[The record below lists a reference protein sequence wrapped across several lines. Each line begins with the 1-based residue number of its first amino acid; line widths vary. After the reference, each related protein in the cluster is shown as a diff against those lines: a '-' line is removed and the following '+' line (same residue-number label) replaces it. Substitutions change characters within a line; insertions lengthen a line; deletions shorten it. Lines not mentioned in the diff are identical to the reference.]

1 MTFAT
6 LGQEEAASLARLL
19 RPARRKRSFL
29 AFCRSVKLPDG
40 PKQGEY
46 LRPESE
52 PAQLRFINAI
62 TSGKY
67 RMFVHAAPS
76 QRGKTLIA
84 ILIAWLYAIV
94 EESLSVGYVMPN
106 LDKLSQN
113 WEGKIKPAIV
123 GSGYGG
129 WLPVKGPGSKG
140 GRPAALLLVDPESK
154 RSAVTY
160 FMAGGTG
167 ARETS
172 LSSVSPA
179 RLLVDEVDDFESA
192 GHVELALKRLESW
205 GNKALAFLASTV
217 NTRSARESHPILDFY
232 ARNDATRSRIC
243 HKCPHCGKYQ
253 LPALD
258 QLNLITGQLACSMCG
273 VIWSEDDRNK
283 ALDDSGIVHGVE
295 NLKNGVILDD
305 ERTSAIFSLLTT
317 GFDYHMSN
325 LLSIAQTYQVAK
337 EKESLGDYSMME
349 NFSHKVLCIPYT
361 IPVDHE
367 TITDRLLTLRS
378 AKSTWER
385 GIVPDDA
392 DRIAVAVDVQGDRC
406 YWMAVA
412 SGTNDRRWIVDWD
425 EWFWTN
431 KDPVTGK
438 PIEPTDIDRH
448 LVLDRVLA
456 RSRDGWPRLNG
467 NIVRASVLGIDIGYN
482 VGGSIGRWVRSKQ
495 NVVALRGDSQDRQT
509 IETLDG
515 KTTSLRFNRAGS
527 LMEADHG
534 FYEIRR
540 QEAAADQPIF
550 WWFVRTQSLREHLAG
565 RFRRDMDAE
574 GSLMLPHG
582 IAEKDILIKHLA
594 SWAIVREQ
602 DTKLVKWVQIGKRDD
617 YNDCLCYSLA
627 LLTIKPKKTGGIVG
641 KIG

>member
-6 LGQEEAASLARLL
+6 LDQSEADALARLI

-29 AFCRSVKLPDG
+29 GFCRTVKLPDG

-52 PAQLRFINAI
+52 PAQLRFIQAI

-84 ILIAWLYAIV
+84 ILIAWLYSIV

-123 GSGYGG
+123 GSGYGS
-129 WLPVKGPGSKG
+129 WLPSKGPGSKG
-140 GRPAALLLVDPESK
+140 GRPAALLLVDPDTK

-192 GHVELALKRLESW
+192 GHVDLALKRLESW
-205 GNKALAFLASTV
+205 GSKALAFLASTV
-217 NTRSARESHPILDFY
+217 NTRSNRESHPILDFFS
-232 ARNDATRSRIC
+232 RQDATRSRIC
-243 HKCPHCGKYQ
+243 HKCPHCCKYQ
-253 LPALD
+253 ILSLD
-258 QLNLITGQLACSMCG
+258 QLNLQTGQISCSHCG

-283 ALDDSGIVHGVE
+283 ALDDSGIVHGEE
-295 NLKNGVILDD
+295 NLKLGVILDD
-305 ERTSAIFSLLTT
+305 ERHSAIFSLLTT

-325 LLSIAQTYQVAK
+325 LLTIAQTYQVAK
-337 EKESLGDYSMME
+337 EKEALGDYSMME
-349 NFSHKVLCIPYT
+349 NFSHKVLCVPYT

-378 AKSTWER
+378 AKSQWER
-385 GIVPDDA
+385 GIVPDEA
-392 DRIAVAVDVQGDRC
+392 DRIVVTIDVQGDRC
-406 YWMAVA
+406 YWLAMA
-412 SGTNDRRWIVDWD
+412 GGLNDRRWIIDWD
-425 EWFWTN
+425 EWFWTS
-431 KDPVTGK
+431 KDEHTGK
-438 PIEPTDIDRH
+438 PLEPTDIDRH
-448 LVLDRVLA
+448 IILDRVLA
-456 RSRDGWPRLNG
+456 KARDGWPRLNG
-467 NIVRASVLGIDIGYN
+467 NVVKASALGIDIGYN
-482 VGGSIGRWVRSKQ
+482 VGGTIGRWARGKSG
-495 NVVALRGDSQDRQT
+495 VVAMRGDSQDRQI

-515 KTTSLRFNRAGS
+515 KHTSLKFSRTGS
-527 LMEADHG
+527 FLEADHG
-534 FYEIRR
+534 FYEIRK
-540 QEAAADQPIF
+540 QEVALDQSPY
-550 WWFVRTQSLREHLAG
+550 WWFVKTQSLREHLAG
-565 RFRRDMDAE
+565 RIRREVESE

-582 IAEKDILIKHLA
+582 VAEKDFLIKHLS
-594 SWAIVREQ
+594 SWAIVRDQ
-602 DTKLVKWVQIGKRDD
+602 DTKMVKWVQIGKRDD
-617 YNDCLCYSLA
+617 YMDTACYGLA
-627 LLTIKPKKTGGIVG
+627 LLTTKPKKTGGNVG
-641 KIG
+641 KVG

>member
-1 MTFAT
+1 MSFAT
-6 LGQEEAASLARLL
+6 LDDSEAKALARLI
-19 RPARRKRSFL
+19 RPARLRRSFI
-29 AFCRSVKLPDG
+29 AFCRTVKLPDG

-52 PAQLRFINAI
+52 PAQLRFIQAV

-67 RMFVHAAPS
+67 RMFVHCAPS

-84 ILIAWLYAIV
+84 VLIAWLYAIV

-123 GSGYGG
+123 GSGYGS

-140 GRPAALLLVDPESK
+140 GRPAALLLVDPDTK

-217 NTRSARESHPILDFY
+217 NTRANRDSHPILDFCGR
-232 ARNDATRSRIC
+232 ADATRSRIC

-253 LPALD
+253 VLSLD
-258 QLNLITGQLACSMCG
+258 QLNLHTGQLSCSHCG
-273 VIWSEDDRNK
+273 VIWSSDDQGK
-283 ALDDSGIVHGVE
+283 ALDDSGIVHGLE

-325 LLSIAQTYQVAK
+325 LLTIAQTYQVAK
-337 EKESLGDYSMME
+337 EKEALGDYSMME
-349 NFSHKVLCIPYT
+349 NFSHKVLCVPYT

-378 AKSTWER
+378 AKSQWER
-385 GIVPDDA
+385 GVVPDEA

-412 SGTNDRRWIVDWD
+412 SGLNDRRWIIDWD
-425 EWFWTN
+425 EWFWTA
-431 KDPVTGK
+431 KDEKTGK

-448 LVLDRVLA
+448 LILDRVLA
-456 RSRDGWPRLNG
+456 KSRDGWPRRNG
-467 NIVRASVLGIDIGYN
+467 NVVKASVLGIDIGYN
-482 VGGSIGRWVRSKQ
+482 VGGTIGRWVRGKSG
-495 NVVALRGDSQDRQT
+495 VVALRGDSQDRQV

-515 KTTSLRFNRAGS
+515 KHTSLKFNRAGS

-540 QEAAADQPIF
+540 QDVSVDQPTY
-550 WWFVRTQSLREHLAG
+550 WWFVKTQSMREHLAG
-565 RFRRDMDAE
+565 RLRREFDGE
-574 GSLMLPHG
+574 GAFMLPHG
-582 IAEKDILIKHLA
+582 LPEKDILIKHLA
-594 SWAIVREQ
+594 SWAIVRDK
-602 DTKLVKWVQIGKRDD
+602 DTKLAKWVQIGKRDD
-617 YNDCLCYSLA
+617 YMDTACYALA
-627 LLTIKPKKTGGIVG
+627 LLTSKPKKSGGSVG